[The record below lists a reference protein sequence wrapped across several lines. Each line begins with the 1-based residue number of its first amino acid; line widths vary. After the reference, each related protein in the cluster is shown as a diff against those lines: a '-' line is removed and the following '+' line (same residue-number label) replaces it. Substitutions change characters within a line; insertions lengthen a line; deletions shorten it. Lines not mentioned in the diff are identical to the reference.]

1 MTEAL
6 ARTTPERRALLLAL
20 GGGAAALVI
29 AVVLFTR
36 FSLGDN
42 FWRDEAIYAYGGQ
55 QLADGVPVYSGIF
68 DPKPPLPTFLDAAG
82 VLSARAVDKND
93 LTAMRAEFFVFA
105 LLTVVAVYLLG
116 LWLWRSPLAALAG
129 AVTFASFQGFAQD
142 ALGGPDAKTPGLLLM
157 VVSLALLVRRRW
169 FLAGIAGSLAF
180 LDWQPLGICA
190 AAAVVGALLV
200 NEPEEEARW
209 KRGARALGG
218 VAIPLAATV
227 LFLLIDGGLSRFIEA
242 SFTFPATGLRRGDVT
257 LGGNID
263 TIVRVVNQHYGHTR
277 VLFWAG
283 LVLLV
288 AVLAAWLVRGRPRVP
303 ALVVLGTLAAFV
315 AASVYDFQGYPD
327 LYPLLPYAGI
337 GIGGAVAFATPYV
350 RGAWPRRVAAGL
362 VLAAVVALTALS
374 AHWFSG
380 ARDSG
385 PPLDKERAQAAKIQ
399 RLLRPG
405 ERLYALGDPTLLV
418 LTHRRNPTRYIY
430 LGSGVDHWAV
440 DHTFGSLAGWQ
451 AEIRAA
457 NPAIVVMNLWRSDL
471 ALQMRT
477 WLKSTYGP
485 GKFLGNWRLFVRP
498 DVRARAARMGI
509 KL

>member
-1 MTEAL
+1 MTEAP
-6 ARTTPERRALLLAL
+6 ARIPPERRALLLAL
-20 GGGAAALVI
+20 GGGAVAFLI
-29 AVVLFTR
+29 AVVLFTQ
-36 FSLGDN
+36 FSINGN

-68 DPKPPLPTFLDAAG
+68 HPKPPLPTFLTAAG
-82 VLSARAVDKND
+82 ALSARAVGKND

-105 LLTVVAVYLLG
+105 LLTVVAVYVLG
-116 LWLWRSPLAALAG
+116 LLLWRSTLAALAA
-129 AVTFASFQGFAQD
+129 AVVFASFQGFAQD
-142 ALGGPDAKTPGLLLM
+142 ALAGPDAKTPGILLM

-190 AAAVVGALLV
+190 AAAVLAALLV
-200 NEPEEEARW
+200 SEPENEPRW

-218 VAIPLAATV
+218 VAIPLVATV

-263 TIVRVVNQHYGHTR
+263 TIVRVVNDHYGNTR
-277 VLFWAG
+277 VLFWGG
-283 LVLLV
+283 LILLV
-288 AVLAAWLVRGRPRVP
+288 AAALVAAKRF
-303 ALVVLGTLAAFV
+303 AAYVVLGTFVAFV

-327 LYPLLPYAGI
+327 LFPLLPYAAL
-337 GIGGAVAFATPYV
+337 GIGGAVAVVAPRV
-350 RGAWPRRVAAGL
+350 AGLWPRRIAAGL
-362 VLAAVVALTALS
+362 ALAAVAVLAGLS
-374 AHWFSG
+374 VHWFSG
-380 ARDSG
+380 ARDAG
-385 PPLDKERAQAAKIQ
+385 PSLYKERAQAAKIQ
-399 RLLRPG
+399 RLLGPG

-440 DHTFGSLAGWQ
+440 KHEFGSLAGWQ
-451 AEIRAA
+451 AQIRAVD
-457 NPAIVVMNLWRSDL
+457 PPIVVMNLWRSDL

-477 WLKSTYGP
+477 WLKQTYGP
-485 GKFLGNWRLFVRP
+485 GKFLGNWRLFVKP
-498 DVRARAARMGI
+498 SVRARAARMGI

>member
-1 MTEAL
+1 MTD
-6 ARTTPERRALLLAL
+6 ARARMTPERRAFLLAV
-20 GGGAAALVI
+20 GGGAVALVI
-29 AVVLFTR
+29 AIVLFTR
-36 FSLGDN
+36 FSINDN
-42 FWRDEAIYAYGGQ
+42 FWRDEAIYSYGGQ

-68 DPKPPLPTFLDAAG
+68 DPKPPLPTFLNALG
-82 VLSARAVDKND
+82 VVSARAVDKND

-105 LLTVVAVYLLG
+105 LLAVVAVYVLG

-142 ALGGPDAKTPGLLLM
+142 ALGGPDAKTPGILLM

-190 AAAVVGALLV
+190 AAAMVGALLV
-200 NEPEEEARW
+200 TEPEEETRW

-242 SFTFPATGLRRGDVT
+242 SFTFPATGLRRGHVT

-263 TIVRVVNQHYGHTR
+263 TIVRVVNDHYGHTR
-277 VLFWAG
+277 VLFWGG

-288 AVLAAWLVRGRPRVP
+288 PV
-303 ALVVLGTLAAFV
+303 ALVAARRVAAFV
-315 AASVYDFQGYPD
+315 VIGTLVAFVASSVYDFQGYPD
-327 LYPLLPYAGI
+327 LYPLLPYAAI
-337 GIGGAVAFATPYV
+337 GIGGAVAVARPRVTGV
-350 RGAWPRRVAAGL
+350 WPRRIAAGVAVAAVA
-362 VLAAVVALTALS
+362 VLAGLS
-374 AHWFSG
+374 VHWFSG
-380 ARDSG
+380 ARDAG
-385 PPLDKERAQAAKIQ
+385 PSLRNERAQAAKIQ

-405 ERLYALGDPTLLV
+405 EQIYALGDPTLLV

-440 DHTFGSLAGWQ
+440 EHEFGSLAGWQ
-451 AEIRAA
+451 AQIRAA
-457 NPAIVVMNLWRSDL
+457 DPPIVVMNLWRSDL

-477 WLKSTYGP
+477 WLKQTYGP
-485 GKFLGNWRLFVRP
+485 GKFLGNWRLFVKP
-498 DVRARAARMGI
+498 SVRARAARMGI

>member
-1 MTEAL
+1 MTDAP
-6 ARTTPERRALLLAL
+6 ARMTPERRALLLAV
-20 GGGAAALVI
+20 GGGALAFVI

-36 FSLGDN
+36 FSLNDN

-68 DPKPPLPTFLDAAG
+68 DPKPPLPTFLNAIG

-105 LLTVVAVYLLG
+105 LLAVVAVYVLG

-129 AVTFASFQGFAQD
+129 AVVFASFQGFAQD
-142 ALGGPDAKTPGLLLM
+142 ALGGPDAKTPGILLM

-190 AAAVVGALLV
+190 AAAVVAALLV
-200 NEPEEEARW
+200 NEPEDEPRW

-218 VAIPLAATV
+218 VAIPIVATV
-227 LFLLIDGGLSRFIEA
+227 LFLLIDGGLSEFIEA

-257 LGGNID
+257 LGGNVD
-263 TIVRVVNQHYGHTR
+263 TIVRVVNDHYGHTR

-283 LVLLV
+283 LALLV
-288 AVLAAWLVRGRPRVP
+288 PAALLAARRVQ
-303 ALVVLGTLAAFV
+303 ARIVLGTLVAFV

-327 LYPLLPYAGI
+327 LYPLLPYAAL
-337 GIGGAVAFATPYV
+337 GIGGVVAVLAPRVT
-350 RGAWPRRVAAGL
+350 GTWPRRVAAG
-362 VLAAVVALTALS
+362 VALAAVAVLVGLS
-374 AHWFSG
+374 IHWFDN
-380 ARDSG
+380 ARDAG
-385 PPLDKERAQAAKIQ
+385 PSLRKERAQAAKVQ
-399 RLLRPG
+399 RLLQPG
-405 ERLYALGDPTLLV
+405 ERIYALGDPTLLV

-440 DHTFGSLAGWQ
+440 DHTFGSLQGWQ
-451 AEIRAA
+451 NHIRAA

-471 ALQMRT
+471 ALEMRV
-477 WLKSTYGP
+477 WLKATYGP
-485 GKFLGNWRLFVRP
+485 GKFLGNWRVFVRP

>member
-6 ARTTPERRALLLAL
+6 ARMTPERRALLLAL
-20 GGGAAALVI
+20 GGGVLALAI
-29 AVVLFTR
+29 AIVLYTR
-36 FSLGDN
+36 FSINDN

-68 DPKPPLPTFLDAAG
+68 DPKPPLPTFLNALG
-82 VLSARAVDKND
+82 VVSARAIDKND

-105 LLTVVAVYLLG
+105 LLAVVAVYVLG

-142 ALGGPDAKTPGLLLM
+142 ALGGPDAKTPGILLM

-169 FLAGIAGSLAF
+169 FLAGIAGSLAV

-200 NEPEEEARW
+200 NEPEEETRW
-209 KRGARALGG
+209 KRGGRALGG
-218 VAIPLAATV
+218 VAIPLAATG
-227 LFLLIDGGLSRFIEA
+227 LFLLIDGGLSRFIDA
-242 SFTFPATGLRRGDVT
+242 RFTLPATGLRRGHVT

-277 VLFWAG
+277 VLFWGG

-288 AVLAAWLVRGRPRVP
+288 AVLTAWLVRGRSRVP

-337 GIGGAVAFATPYV
+337 GIGGAVAFAAPYV
-350 RGAWPRRVAAGL
+350 SGVWPRRG
-362 VLAAVVALTALS
+362 
-374 AHWFSG
+374 G
-380 ARDSG
+380 ARRGVARGGGLPPPSG
-385 PPLDKERAQAAKIQ
+385 RW
-399 RLLRPG
+399 
-405 ERLYALGDPTLLV
+405 V
-418 LTHRRNPTRYIY
+418 
-430 LGSGVDHWAV
+430 
-440 DHTFGSLAGWQ
+440 
-451 AEIRAA
+451 
-457 NPAIVVMNLWRSDL
+457 
-471 ALQMRT
+471 
-477 WLKSTYGP
+477 
-485 GKFLGNWRLFVRP
+485 
-498 DVRARAARMGI
+498 
-509 KL
+509 

>member
-1 MTEAL
+1 
-6 ARTTPERRALLLAL
+6 
-20 GGGAAALVI
+20 
-29 AVVLFTR
+29 
-36 FSLGDN
+36 
-42 FWRDEAIYAYGGQ
+42 
-55 QLADGVPVYSGIF
+55 
-68 DPKPPLPTFLDAAG
+68 

-105 LLTVVAVYLLG
+105 LLAVVAVYVLG

-129 AVTFASFQGFAQD
+129 AVVFASFQGFAQD
-142 ALGGPDAKTPGLLLM
+142 ALGGPDAKTPGILLM

-200 NEPEEEARW
+200 SEESRLR
-209 KRGARALGG
+209 RGLIALGG

-227 LFLLIDGGLSRFIEA
+227 LFLLIDGGLSEFIEA

-263 TIVRVVNQHYGHTR
+263 TIVRVVNDHYGHTR

-288 AVLAAWLVRGRPRVP
+288 PAAVVAAKRIPGL
-303 ALVVLGTLAAFV
+303 LVLGTALAFV

-327 LYPLLPYAGI
+327 LYPLLPYAAI
-337 GIGGAVAFATPYV
+337 GIGGLVAILTP
-350 RGAWPRRVAAGL
+350 RIAGLWPRRVAAGL
-362 VLAAVVALTALS
+362 ALFAVAVLAGLS
-374 AHWFSG
+374 IHWFDG
-380 ARDSG
+380 ARDAG
-385 PPLDKERAQAAKIQ
+385 PSLRKERAQAAKIQ

-405 ERLYALGDPTLLV
+405 ERIYALGDPTLLV

-440 DHTFGSLAGWQ
+440 DHEFGSLEGWQ
-451 AEIRAA
+451 SHIRAA

-471 ALQMRT
+471 ALEMRT
-477 WLKSTYGP
+477 WLRSTYGP
-485 GKFLGNWRLFVRP
+485 GKFLGNWRIFIRP
-498 DVRARAARMGI
+498 DVRKRAARMGI

>member
-6 ARTTPERRALLLAL
+6 ARMTPERRSFLLAV

-36 FSLGDN
+36 FSINDN

-55 QLADGVPVYSGIF
+55 QLADGIPVYSGIF
-68 DPKPPLPTFLDAAG
+68 DPKPPLPTFLDAVG

-105 LLTVVAVYLLG
+105 LLTVVAIYLLG

-142 ALGGPDAKTPGLLLM
+142 ALGGPDAKTPGILLM
-157 VVSLALLVRRRW
+157 VVSLALLARRRW

-190 AAAVVGALLV
+190 AAAVVGAILV
-200 NEPEEEARW
+200 NEPEEDARW

-218 VAIPLAATV
+218 VAIPIAATV

-242 SFTFPATGLRRGDVT
+242 SFTFPATGLRRGHVT

-277 VLFWAG
+277 VLFWGG

-288 AVLAAWLVRGRPRVP
+288 AVLAAWLARGRSRVP
-303 ALVVLGTLAAFV
+303 ALVVLGTLAAFAV
-315 AASVYDFQGYPD
+315 ASIYDFQGYPD

-337 GIGGAVAFATPYV
+337 GIGGAVAFAAPYV
-350 RGAWPRRVAAGL
+350 NGAWARRVAAGL

-374 AHWFSG
+374 AHWFSV
-380 ARDSG
+380 APDSG
-385 PPLDKERAQAAKIQ
+385 PSLHKERAQAAKIQ

-471 ALQMRT
+471 ALQMRM

>member
-6 ARTTPERRALLLAL
+6 ARMTPERRAFLLAV
-20 GGGAAALVI
+20 GGGVVALVI

-55 QLADGVPVYSGIF
+55 QPAAGVPVYSGIF
-68 DPKPPLPTFLDAAG
+68 APKPPLPTFLDALG

-105 LLTVVAVYLLG
+105 LLAVVAVYVLG

-129 AVTFASFQGFAQD
+129 AVPFASFQGFAQD
-142 ALGGPDAKTPGLLLM
+142 ALGGPGAKTPGILLM
-157 VVSLALLVRRRW
+157 VVALALLVRRRW

-190 AAAVVGALLV
+190 AAAVLGALLV
-200 NEPEEEARW
+200 NEPADEQRW

-218 VAIPLAATV
+218 VAIPIGATV

-242 SFTFPATGLRRGDVT
+242 SFTFPATGLRRGNVT

-263 TIVRVVNQHYGHTR
+263 TIVRVVNTHYGHTR

-288 AVLAAWLVRGRPRVP
+288 AVLVAWLVRRTDRV
-303 ALVVLGTLAAFV
+303 AAVVVLGTFAAFA

-327 LYPLLPYAGI
+327 LFPLLPYAAL
-337 GIGGAVAFATPYV
+337 GIGGGVAFAAPYV
-350 RGAWPRRVAAGL
+350 SGVWPRRVAAGH
-362 VLAAVVALTALS
+362 VLAAMVALTALS

-380 ARDSG
+380 ARD
-385 PPLDKERAQAAKIQ
+385 
-399 RLLRPG
+399 
-405 ERLYALGDPTLLV
+405 
-418 LTHRRNPTRYIY
+418 
-430 LGSGVDHWAV
+430 
-440 DHTFGSLAGWQ
+440 
-451 AEIRAA
+451 
-457 NPAIVVMNLWRSDL
+457 
-471 ALQMRT
+471 
-477 WLKSTYGP
+477 
-485 GKFLGNWRLFVRP
+485 
-498 DVRARAARMGI
+498 
-509 KL
+509 

>member
-1 MTEAL
+1 MTEAP
-6 ARTTPERRALLLAL
+6 ARMTPERRALLLAL
-20 GGGAAALVI
+20 GGGAVALVI

-36 FSLGDN
+36 FSINDN
-42 FWRDEAIYAYGGQ
+42 FWRDEAIYSYGGQ

-68 DPKPPLPTFLDAAG
+68 DPKPPLPTFLNAVG

-105 LLTVVAVYLLG
+105 LLTVVAVYVLG

-157 VVSLALLVRRRW
+157 VASLALLVRRRW

-190 AAAVVGALLV
+190 AAAVLGALLV
-200 NEPEEEARW
+200 NEPEDESRW

-218 VAIPLAATV
+218 VAIPLTATV

-242 SFTFPATGLRRGDVT
+242 SFTFPATGLRRGHVT

-263 TIVRVVNQHYGHTR
+263 TIVRVVNDHYGHTR
-277 VLFWAG
+277 VLFWGG
-283 LVLLV
+283 LVLL
-288 AVLAAWLVRGRPRVP
+288 AGVLTAWLLRGRRRVP

-327 LYPLLPYAGI
+327 LYPLLPYAAI
-337 GIGGAVAFATPYV
+337 GIGGAVAVVAPAVT
-350 RGAWPRRVAAGL
+350 GLWPRRVAAGL
-362 VLAAVVALTALS
+362 ALAAVAVLAGLS
-374 AHWFSG
+374 VHWFDG
-380 ARDSG
+380 ARDAG
-385 PPLDKERAQAAKIQ
+385 PSLYKERAHATKIE

-405 ERLYALGDPTLLV
+405 ERIYALGDPTLLV

-440 DHTFGSLAGWQ
+440 DHTFGSLQGWQ
-451 AEIRAA
+451 AHIRAA

-485 GKFLGNWRLFVRP
+485 GKFLGNWRIFVRP

>member
-1 MTEAL
+1 MTEAP

-20 GGGAAALVI
+20 GGGAVALLI
-29 AVVLFTR
+29 AIVLFAQ
-36 FSLGDN
+36 FSINGN

-68 DPKPPLPTFLDAAG
+68 DPKPPLPTFLTALG
-82 VLSARAVDKND
+82 TLSARAVGKND
-93 LTAMRAEFFVFA
+93 LTAMRAEFFLFA
-105 LLTVVAVYLLG
+105 ILTVVAVYVLG
-116 LWLWRSPLAALAG
+116 LWLWRSILAALVG
-129 AVTFASFQGFAQD
+129 AVVFASFQGFAQD
-142 ALGGPDAKTPGLLLM
+142 ALAGPGAKTPGILLM

-190 AAAVVGALLV
+190 AAAVVAALV
-200 NEPEEEARW
+200 VTEPEDESRW

-218 VAIPLAATV
+218 VAIPLVATV

-242 SFTFPATGLRRGDVT
+242 SFTFPATGLRRGNVT

-263 TIVRVVNQHYGHTR
+263 TIVRVVNDHYGHTR
-277 VLFWAG
+277 VLFWGG
-283 LVLLV
+283 LILLV
-288 AVLAAWLVRGRPRVP
+288 AAAFVAAKRFA
-303 ALVVLGTLAAFV
+303 ALVVVGTLLAFA

-327 LYPLLPYAGI
+327 LFPLLPYAGL
-337 GIGGAVAFATPYV
+337 GIGGVVAVIAPRV
-350 RGAWPRRVAAGL
+350 RAEWPRRIAAGL
-362 VLAAVVALTALS
+362 ALVAVGLLAGLS
-374 AHWFSG
+374 VHWFSG
-380 ARDSG
+380 ARDAG
-385 PPLDKERAQAAKIQ
+385 PSLHIERAQAAKIQ
-399 RLLRPG
+399 RLLQPG
-405 ERLYALGDPTLLV
+405 EKLYALGDPTLLV

-440 DHTFGSLAGWQ
+440 EHEFGSLAGWQ

-457 NPAIVVMNLWRSDL
+457 DPPIVVMNLWRSDL

-477 WLKSTYGP
+477 WLKQTYGP
-485 GKFLGNWRLFVRP
+485 GKFLGNWRLFVKP
-498 DVRARAARMGI
+498 SVRARAARMGI